1 MVDLTDSGKRR
12 LETSII
18 AGTLVIL
25 AVAIRFWCK
34 LSLKSPVNSEDWWI
48 LAAIPVYLGAV
59 ADDIWGL
66 YRGISG
72 ENQEQII
79 ATLLQNPSPELILAL
94 ETYLKT
100 LWIGFILS
108 LFWLTFIRISI
119 CLLYRRI
126 FANRSFR
133 IRSTVMIGLS
143 VVWFIVALIV
153 GFLTCIPLDK
163 FWNPIKPGKCLNFNL
178 FYLIIGVFE
187 TVIDIAI
194 LILPVRAIFNIQLPL
209 KTKLVVSSIFLLGGV
224 AVITNVVRL
233 YKVYQPGQQSAS
245 YTDGIL
251 WTHIHGLIAVFC
263 ANIPV
268 YRPLMTKV
276 TSFFA
281 AILSLGSSFRS
292 SSDDTRERTGDSTE
306 YFQSNFDSKPM
317 APGPSFNKQK
327 HPDNVSGDGRYSVP
341 TNSGGIT
348 SVSANGGDKRLDPLT
363 CYELTVPTVADQA

>member
-1 MVDLTDSGKRR
+1 MVDLTDSGKQR

-94 ETYLKT
+94 ETYL
-100 LWIGFILS
+100 
-108 LFWLTFIRISI
+108 
-119 CLLYRRI
+119 
-126 FANRSFR
+126 
-133 IRSTVMIGLS
+133 
-143 VVWFIVALIV
+143 
-153 GFLTCIPLDK
+153 
-163 FWNPIKPGKCLNFNL
+163 
-178 FYLIIGVFE
+178 
-187 TVIDIAI
+187 
-194 LILPVRAIFNIQLPL
+194 
-209 KTKLVVSSIFLLGGV
+209 
-224 AVITNVVRL
+224 
-233 YKVYQPGQQSAS
+233 KVYQPGQQSAS